1 MIRPATPESILEAAR
16 LLREG
21 RLVAFPTETVYGL
34 GCDATNDR
42 AVASVFDAK
51 GRPTFNPLIVHVT
64 DVEAAARIAEWT
76 PLAQRLASRF
86 WPGPLT
92 LVLARRPDCPVS
104 LLASAG
110 LSTVALRAPAHR
122 VAQELLRA
130 AACPVAAPSANP
142 SGRVSPTRAEHV
154 EEGLGDRVA
163 MILDAGACPVGIEST
178 VVDACGERAVL
189 LRPGGLPRSEIE
201 ALTGPLA
208 GPEDLERPRAP
219 GMLARHYAPSKPLR
233 LDVAQGPARPR
244 EALLSFGRH
253 GLSGFACELNLSP
266 SGDLREAAANLF
278 AMLRRLDRADVAA
291 IAVMPIPHRGL
302 GEAINDRLKRAAAGD
317 VAAGAEADQIL

>member
-1 MIRPATPESILEAAR
+1 MIRPASPEAILDAAR

-42 AVASVFDAK
+42 AVAAVFEAK

-64 DVEAAARIAEWT
+64 DVDAAARIAEMT
-76 PLAQRLASRF
+76 PLAERLARRF

-110 LSTVALRAPAHR
+110 LPTVALRAPAHP
-122 VAQELLRA
+122 VALALLRA
-130 AACPVAAPSANP
+130 AARPVAAPSANP

-154 EEGLGDRVA
+154 AEGLGDRVS
-163 MILDAGACPVGIEST
+163 MILDAGPCPVGIEST
-178 VVDACGERAVL
+178 VLDAGGEVPVL

-208 GPEDLERPRAP
+208 RPEDLERPLAP

-233 LDVAQGPARPR
+233 LEVAEGPGRPG

-253 GLSGFACELNLSP
+253 ALAGFACELNLSP

-278 AMLRRLDRADVAA
+278 TMLRTLDRADVSG
-291 IAVMPIPHRGL
+291 IAVMPIPRHGL
-302 GEAINDRLKRAAAGD
+302 GEAINDRLRRAAAGD
-317 VAAGAEADQIL
+317 VAPKAEADQIL